1 MMIILLLVGLLS
13 LTDAASPTNYTC
25 YRRATCGCS
34 KRQTALLTKLV
45 GGEPVNSANPWGWI
59 ASLRRNNVHSCGAS
73 LLTPWFAITAAHCV
87 QDIESLSILSLN
99 FGVTNLSYI
108 GQLRN
113 VVEVFIHPF
122 YRRRPVAN
130 DLALLRLDQPI
141 DLANSDISVIC
152 LPRPSEFNLRLGEYP
167 PIGVNLVAI
176 GWGTDDFFMPLFSPV
191 LKQVTLRSIG
201 SSDASCT
208 SRVTD
213 KTTQFCA
220 GYPEGG
226 RDTCKGDSGGPLM
239 LFKSGRWQL
248 IGVTSTG
255 NICGSPNTSGV
266 YTRIAYYDS
275 FIQQIIN
282 SNGTFRPILKQ
293 SEVAASF
300 SSISTSMYQNSFFKL
315 ILFLLLTVCRKI
327 CFFSK

>member
-1 MMIILLLVGLLS
+1 MMIIPLLIALLS
-13 LTDAASPTNYTC
+13 VADAATPTNYTC

-34 KRQTALLTKLV
+34 KRPTALLTKIV
-45 GGEPVNSANPWGWI
+45 GGEPVNAANPWAWI
-59 ASLRRNNVHSCGAS
+59 GSLRRNNIHSCGAS

-87 QDIESLSILSLN
+87 EDIESLSILSLN
-99 FGVTNLSYI
+99 FGVTNLSSI

-122 YRRRPVAN
+122 YRRKPTLN
-130 DLALLRLDQPI
+130 DLALIRLDQPI

-167 PIGVNLVAI
+167 PIGVNLIAI
-176 GWGTDDFFMPLFSPV
+176 GWGTNDLFMPIFSPV

-208 SRVTD
+208 DRIND
-213 KTTQFCA
+213 KPTQLCA

-239 LFKSGRWQL
+239 FFKNGRWQL

-255 NICGSPNTSGV
+255 GICGAPNTPGV

-282 SNGTFRPILKQ
+282 YNGTFRPILKQ
-293 SEVAASF
+293 GEAAAPF
-300 SSISTSMYQNSFFKL
+300 SSISTSMYPNSFVNL
-315 ILFLLLTVCRKI
+315 IVLLFLAVCRKI
-327 CFFSK
+327 YLFR